1 MNPIELLLW
10 IVELLND
17 DGTTVFLGPEIDPD
31 G

>member
-10 IVELLND
+10 IVELLKD
-17 DGTTVFLGPEIDPD
+17 DTTVFLGPEIDPN